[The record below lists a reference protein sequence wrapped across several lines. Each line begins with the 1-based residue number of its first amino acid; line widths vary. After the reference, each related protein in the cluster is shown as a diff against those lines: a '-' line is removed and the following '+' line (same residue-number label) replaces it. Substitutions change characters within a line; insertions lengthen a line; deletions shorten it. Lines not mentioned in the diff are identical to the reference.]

1 MKEYTYNHAG
11 QLSAVSVGGTVTDTY
26 TYNAAG
32 ALSTHNGK
40 TYTYDAWDRLS
51 GYTDGTASYTYKYDT
66 DGLRTQKNDTQY
78 VVDIHNNVI
87 AEANES
93 GSVTAETIWG
103 HRPLARKTGDD
114 WYYYLYNAHGD
125 VIGLT
130 DESGTVVNSYAYSP
144 WGEIRTQTESVKN
157 PIKYAGEYY
166 DDELDMLYLR
176 ARYYDPQTGRF
187 ISLDA
192 EKGSIQNPMDMNRYV
207 YCRNNPLKYVDP
219 SGKEGVAA
227 QLLFDAFTG
236 KGASKDYSSNQGM
249 VRTFYF
255 SGILNNKIS
264 ELLKDFKKSGYL
276 SKTYQDSISFY
287 GNDTNIND
295 LDLHLGVGLANYIMI
310 FTKSTVKRRFLWK
323 TWEETVYSVTV
334 RISDTYNFDQ
344 YREGKSISNWLN
356 NWGYD
361 MQKNGNLTPFYWSI
375 TFEKKGI

>member
-1 MKEYTYNHAG
+1 MAAYCRRIGRDNGRCRTGKPPAC
-11 QLSAVSVGGTVTDTY
+11 GG
-26 TYNAAG
+26 
-32 ALSTHNGK
+32 
-40 TYTYDAWDRLS
+40 
-51 GYTDGTASYTYKYDT
+51 
-66 DGLRTQKNDTQY
+66 
-78 VVDIHNNVI
+78 
-87 AEANES
+87 
-93 GSVTAETIWG
+93 
-103 HRPLARKTGDD
+103 
-114 WYYYLYNAHGD
+114 
-125 VIGLT
+125 T

-144 WGEIRTQTESVKN
+144 WGEIRTQTEGVTN

-176 ARYYDPQTGRF
+176 ARYYDPQIGRF

-192 EKGSIQNPMDMNRYV
+192 EKGSIQSPMDMNRYV
-207 YCRNNPLKYVDP
+207 YCKNNPIKYVDP

>member
-1 MKEYTYNHAG
+1 MYEYDALNNRTKETHSDGTVKEYAYNHAG

-40 TYTYDAWDRLS
+40 TYSYDAWDRLS

-93 GSVTAETIWG
+93 GSVTAETVWG

-114 WYYYLYNAHGD
+114 WYYYRYNAHGD

-144 WGEIRTQTESVKN
+144 WGEIRTQTESVTN

-176 ARYYDPQTGRF
+176 ARYYDPQIGRF

-192 EKGSIQNPMDMNRYV
+192 ERGSIQNPMDMNRYV
-207 YCRNNPLKYVDP
+207 YCKNNPIKYVDP
-219 SGKEGVAA
+219 SGKNWIYSAWNWAEDNIWKSAA
-227 QLLFDAFTG
+227 LAASAIGWQLTADLLWLA
-236 KGASKDYSSNQGM
+236 ASG
-249 VRTFYF
+249 
-255 SGILNNKIS
+255 SGN
-264 ELLKDFKKSGYL
+264 
-276 SKTYQDSISFY
+276 
-287 GNDTNIND
+287 
-295 LDLHLGVGLANYIMI
+295 V
-310 FTKSTVKRRFLWK
+310 
-323 TWEETVYSVTV
+323 
-334 RISDTYNFDQ
+334 
-344 YREGKSISNWLN
+344 
-356 NWGYD
+356 
-361 MQKNGNLTPFYWSI
+361 
-375 TFEKKGI
+375 